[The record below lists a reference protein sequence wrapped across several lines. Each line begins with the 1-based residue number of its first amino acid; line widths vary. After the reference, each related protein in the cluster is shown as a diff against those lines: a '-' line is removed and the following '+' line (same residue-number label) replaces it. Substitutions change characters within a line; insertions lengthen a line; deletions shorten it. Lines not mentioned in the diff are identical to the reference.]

1 MGETVLVACVYLL
14 YGALLAYVLVDLL
27 GTIKEYKQYKQ
38 YKQDKKRKREK

>member
-14 YGALLAYVLVDLL
+14 YGALLSYVLVDLL

-38 YKQDKKRKREK
+38 DKKRKREK

>member
-27 GTIKEYKQYKQ
+27 GTIKEYKQ
-38 YKQDKKRKREK
+38 DKKRKREK

>member
-38 YKQDKKRKREK
+38 DKKRKREK